1 MSFFSKKD
9 FDNKAGL
16 SSGDAAA
23 AVPSAAAD
31 TASDQPIP
39 MPAPAPAATE
49 TASSAEE
56 LAAGLSPEFYG
67 SYGGSVVS
75 DSPAASGT
83 ASASDAGSP
92 GSGIDFSVLD
102 FDIPESVASA
112 ASAMDSVSS
121 GGDVSPLPMPSA
133 ADTQEDDDLVLPDL
147 SAVSSASSY
156 ETKKSMGYETTVK
169 LQNARSAYGNQKPV
183 NEPIKSSAELAPKP
197 KVKDYTVV
205 ASGTAHVKGDLP
217 PLKDGQMYVA
227 LTSKD
232 LRLLRSRR
240 FRGLGVLA
248 TLCLTVIAAFCIWR
262 YAGSFTD
269 PIIGVWKGDV
279 DAASVPITQIQ
290 ELGSQTL
297 QSTWE
302 FSSSGSL
309 YLNLVVNDTPVNLN
323 GTYEQKKDE
332 GGEPYLSMTLT
343 NPMDPTSDY
352 TMEMYY
358 TVTGKILEFN
368 DMDGMG
374 MTIDLKKE

>member
-9 FDNKAGL
+9 FDSKAGL
-16 SSGDAAA
+16 SSGDTAA
-23 AVPSAAAD
+23 PP
-31 TASDQPIP
+31 ASDQPIP
-39 MPAPAPAATE
+39 MSAPAPAATE
-49 TASSAEE
+49 TASSADE

-67 SYGGSVVS
+67 SYGGSVIS
-75 DSPAASGT
+75 DAPAAPAASET
-83 ASASDAGSP
+83 SAASDTGSS

-102 FDIPESVASA
+102 FDIPDSVASA
-112 ASAMDSVSS
+112 AAAMDSASA
-121 GGDVSPLPMPSA
+121 GTDASPIPMPAS

-147 SAVSSASSY
+147 PSMTPSSSF

-183 NEPIKSSAELAPKP
+183 NEPIKSGADLTPRP
-197 KVKDYTVV
+197 KVRDYTVV

-217 PLKDGQMYVA
+217 ALKDGEMYVA
-227 LTSKD
+227 LTSKE
-232 LRLLRSRR
+232 LRLLKSRR

-248 TLCLTVIAAFCIWR
+248 TLCLAIIAAFCVWS
-262 YAGSFTD
+262 YANSFVD

-279 DAASVPITQIQ
+279 DSASIPISEIQ
-290 ELGSQTL
+290 GLNQQTL
-297 QSTWE
+297 ESTWE

-309 YLNLVVNDTPVNLN
+309 YLNLVVNDAPISLS
-323 GTYEQKKDE
+323 GSYEQKKDDA
-332 GGEPYLSMTLT
+332 GEPYLSMTII
-343 NPMDPTSDY
+343 NPGDGSDY

-368 DMDGMG
+368 DMEGMG